1 MDTHREAK
9 VAAFMTAP
17 RYECVWSRNVIDHA
31 FKQAGI
37 PLVVSGGVFY
47 GQCMQRMFMDAIEAG
62 IEIAIT
68 VDFDS
73 CFNLQQLHRLL
84 GVLCSDEKY
93 DAVAAMQCKRG
104 KQIPLFTVGG
114 QAQVQ
119 YAGEPIE
126 VTTAHFGLTA
136 IKLDRLRDIPKPWF
150 WSKPDENGCW
160 TDAKIDDDIWFWNVF
175 RQAGRRVWVD
185 VETRIG
191 HMEEMIA
198 IYDEN
203 LQPKHIYP
211 EQWREQF
218 LSKKETVSNADEASR
233 QSAS

>member
-1 MDTHREAK
+1 MESKVEAK

-31 FKQAGI
+31 LKQAGI

-47 GQCMQRMFMDAIEAG
+47 GQCMQRMFEDAIAAG
-62 IEIAIT
+62 IDIALTI
-68 VDFDS
+68 DFDS
-73 CFNLQQLHRLL
+73 CFTLDHIHRLL

-114 QAQVQ
+114 QTQVQ
-119 YAGEPIE
+119 YGGEPIE

-150 WSKPDENGCW
+150 WSRPDENGQW

-191 HMEEMIA
+191 HMEETIA

-218 LSKKETVSNADEASR
+218 LSKKETASNADEASR

>member
-1 MDTHREAK
+1 MDTHEAK

-31 FKQAGI
+31 FKKAGI
-37 PLVVSGGVFY
+37 PLIVSGGVFY
-47 GQCMQRMFMDAIEAG
+47 GQCMQRMFIDAIEHG

-73 CFNLQQLHRLL
+73 CFNVQQVHRLL

-93 DAVAAMQCKRG
+93 DAVAAMQCRRG
-104 KQIPLFTVGG
+104 KQTPLFTVGG
-114 QAQVQ
+114 QTQVEYQ
-119 YAGEPIE
+119 GAPIE

-136 IKLDRLRDIPKPWF
+136 IKLDRLRDVPKPWF
-150 WSKPDENGCW
+150 WSRPDLDGCW
-160 TDAKIDDDIWFWNVF
+160 TDAKIDDDIWFWNRF
-175 RQAGRRVWVD
+175 REAGRRVWVD
-185 VETRIG
+185 IDCRIG

-203 LQPKHIYP
+203 LQPQHIYP
-211 EQWREQF
+211 EQWRQQYLERKEQ
-218 LSKKETVSNADEASR
+218 KA
-233 QSAS
+233 

>member
-1 MDTHREAK
+1 MDTHKEAK

-17 RYECVWSRNVIDHA
+17 RYECVYSRNVIDHA

-37 PLVVSGGVFY
+37 PLIVSGGVFY
-47 GQCMQRMFMDAIEAG
+47 GQCMQRMFEDAIEAG
-62 IEIAIT
+62 VEIAVT

-73 CFNLQQLHRLL
+73 LFNLQQLHRLL

-114 QAQVQ
+114 QTKVA
-119 YAGEPIE
+119 YCGEPIE

-136 IKLDRLRDIPKPWF
+136 IKLERLRDVPKPWF
-150 WSKPDENGCW
+150 WSRPDKDGRW
-160 TDAKIDDDIWFWNVF
+160 TDSKIDDDIWFWNVF

-185 VETRIG
+185 VESRIG
-191 HMEEMIA
+191 HMEEMVA

-203 LQPKHIYP
+203 LEPKHIYP

-218 LSKKETVSNADEASR
+218 LSKRETVKNEDQAGPAAAS
-233 QSAS
+233 